1 MSLKEFCV
9 SYNVSD
15 FDATASFYTD
25 ILNFTASVSWD
36 RADGRGA
43 FFIGEGNGVVQIFA
57 AARNKETYDPPPPGS
72 FMIVLI
78 VDNIEAY
85 LDLIVSNGA
94 EVRWPIEKFEWG
106 KYFGLI
112 DPNGVRIYFM
122 ERLGENIAIASAALR
137 EAVMKR

>member
-1 MSLKEFCV
+1 MSLKEFCI

-15 FDATASFYTD
+15 FEATASFYTD

-43 FFIGEGNGVVQIFA
+43 FFVGEGNGVVQVFA
-57 AARNKETYDPPPPGS
+57 AARTKEPYDSPPPGS

-94 EVRWPIEKFEWG
+94 EVQCPIEKFEWG
-106 KYFGLI
+106 KYFGLL

-122 ERLGENIAIASAALR
+122 ERLGESIAIASAALR